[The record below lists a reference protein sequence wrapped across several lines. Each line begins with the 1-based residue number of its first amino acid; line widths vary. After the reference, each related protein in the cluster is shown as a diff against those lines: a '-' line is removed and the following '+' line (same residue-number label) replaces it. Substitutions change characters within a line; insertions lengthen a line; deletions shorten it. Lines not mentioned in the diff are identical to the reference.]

1 METTSKGKGKIRI
14 QGNNDQGS
22 GKTMVNK
29 FNFIT
34 QKVGNKDED
43 RPTDISNLFGITF
56 TTQEKHNNET

>member
-1 METTSKGKGKIRI
+1 METASKGKGKIRI

-22 GKTMVNK
+22 QKTMGNK

-43 RPTDISNLFGITF
+43 GPTDISNLFGITF
-56 TTQEKHNNET
+56 TTQEKHKNET